1 MSGESEVRT
10 RGVWRSHTTLCS
22 KKELFEILV
31 YRYLPDIIA
40 GPRFPAIVNLLTGRA
55 GPLIRDRKQVGSSLP
70 AGSNYHLLH
79 VRSAFHKTDLSW
91 HVLQRVRGATSR
103 IFVGRHGQFRPLRFS
118 HCTSLFTKVA
128 REMISVNL
136 HIRSRNR
143 RIIKYTRTYERE
155 SG

>member
-1 MSGESEVRT
+1 MSGESEAEKRD
-10 RGVWRSHTTLCS
+10 VWRSHTTLCS
-22 KKELFEILV
+22 KKELFEIQV

-70 AGSNYHLLH
+70 AGSNYHLH
-79 VRSAFHKTDLSW
+79 VRSAFYTSDLSW
-91 HVLQRVRGATSR
+91 HVFQRVRGATSR

-118 HCTSLFTKVA
+118 HCTSLFTKLA

-136 HIRSRNR
+136 HVGRRNR
-143 RIIKYTRTYERE
+143 RIIKYTRTGVRV
-155 SG
+155 GC